1 MSEEIIRIL
10 VIPSSDYL
18 GHPFPQRHNH
28 LFERIHDEKEFEVHI
43 LRFDLF
49 GRSKLASK
57 CIIHEIPL
65 EIKIRNTGLYYLSNV
80 INYVSE
86 IQRIIKRESID
97 IVFAGNLLPPLTYV
111 LLRKLMERKIP
122 FIFDLQDYYPTSATG
137 YLADVKSILG
147 IYLKGFF
154 ETMTRYLIRNADVVT
169 VPGVALAMY
178 AKDIGAKRVYILP
191 NGISEHFLK
200 RYDGEKIRRKLGYDD
215 NDMIVGYV
223 GSIEFWL
230 DMKTL
235 IKAVSI
241 AKMNRLPI
249 KLLLI
254 GRHLQTDYSLKVK
267 RWLEEYDVKDIA
279 TWLDFVS
286 HEEVPE
292 YIAAIDVATIP
303 FDTENPTAYY
313 AAPNKLWEYLSQGA
327 SVASTPIPEALAYRF
342 IRKLF
347 IVKTSEEYVKVFEK
361 IFKSKDKFL
370 DPYIEQILQKR
381 LWKHS
386 ADMLRE
392 IFRTLKSAKQH
403 Y

>member
-1 MSEEIIRIL
+1 
-10 VIPSSDYL
+10 
-18 GHPFPQRHNH
+18 
-28 LFERIHDEKEFEVHI
+28 
-43 LRFDLF
+43 
-49 GRSKLASK
+49 
-57 CIIHEIPL
+57 
-65 EIKIRNTGLYYLSNV
+65 
-80 INYVSE
+80 
-86 IQRIIKRESID
+86 
-97 IVFAGNLLPPLTYV
+97 
-111 LLRKLMERKIP
+111 
-122 FIFDLQDYYPTSATG
+122 
-137 YLADVKSILG
+137 
-147 IYLKGFF
+147 
-154 ETMTRYLIRNADVVT
+154 
-169 VPGVALAMY
+169 
-178 AKDIGAKRVYILP
+178 
-191 NGISEHFLK
+191 
-200 RYDGEKIRRKLGYDD
+200 
-215 NDMIVGYV
+215 
-223 GSIEFWL
+223 
-230 DMKTL
+230 
-235 IKAVSI
+235 
-241 AKMNRLPI
+241 MNRLPI

-254 GRHLQTDYSLKVK
+254 GRHLQTGYSLKVK

-313 AAPNKLWEYLSQGA
+313 AAPNKLWEYLSQGV

-370 DPYIEQILQKR
+370 DPYIEKILQKR

-392 IFRTLKSAKQH
+392 MFRTLKSAKQH

>member
-1 MSEEIIRIL
+1 
-10 VIPSSDYL
+10 
-18 GHPFPQRHNH
+18 
-28 LFERIHDEKEFEVHI
+28 
-43 LRFDLF
+43 
-49 GRSKLASK
+49 
-57 CIIHEIPL
+57 
-65 EIKIRNTGLYYLSNV
+65 
-80 INYVSE
+80 
-86 IQRIIKRESID
+86 
-97 IVFAGNLLPPLTYV
+97 
-111 LLRKLMERKIP
+111 MERKIP

-147 IYLKGFF
+147 RYLKGFF
-154 ETMTRYLIRNADVVT
+154 ETMTRYLIRNADVVS

-254 GRHLQTDYSLKVK
+254 GRHLQTGYSLKVK

-313 AAPNKLWEYLSQGA
+313 AAPNKLWEYLSQGV